1 MCVNVNLITEC
12 LDSKNNPVVSNAVFT
27 TQSGLILNIEKNSL
41 SALGTYEFKLRGTRN
56 GVVIEDSILLNIIQY
71 DMPPV

>member
-1 MCVNVNLITEC
+1 MNVILNTEC
-12 LDSKNNPVVSNAVFT
+12 HDSKNNPVVSKAVFT
-27 TQSGLILNIEKNSL
+27 TQSGLLLQIEKKSL

-56 GVVIEDSILLNIIQY
+56 GVVIEDSILLNVIEY

>member
-1 MCVNVNLITEC
+1 M
-12 LDSKNNPVVSNAVFT
+12 
-27 TQSGLILNIEKNSL
+27 NIEKKSL

-56 GVVIEDSILLNIIQY
+56 GVVIEDSILLNVIEY